1 MAKGGD
7 LTGRMGGA
15 GFGPAPG
22 GGMQPIPLANTNKK
36 DGKEKDPKHP
46 KFESPRDVKKPRG
59 GGGPTGGAPSSVRP
73 KV

>member
-7 LTGRMGGA
+7 LTGKMGGA

-22 GGMQPIPLANTNKK
+22 GGMQPIPLANTNAKPK
-36 DGKEKDPKHP
+36 DAKHP
-46 KFESPRDVKKPRG
+46 KFQPPKDQNKPKG
-59 GGGPTGGAPSSVRP
+59 GGGPSGGAPSSVRP

>member
-7 LTGRMGGA
+7 LTGKMGGA

-22 GGMQPIPLANTNKK
+22 GGMQPIPLANSS
-36 DGKEKDPKHP
+36 GKPKDPKHQ
-46 KFESPRDVKKPRG
+46 KFEAPKDVKKPKG
-59 GGGPTGGAPSSVRP
+59 GGGPSGGAPVSVRP